1 MIALKNSQILRTIPF
16 LIATCHCERS
26 AAIRFRVCVATAVF
40 LLAIV
45 STATAKYSGGSGT
58 AQDPYQIATAAD
70 LILLGDSPEDY
81 GKHFVLTADID
92 LDPNLPGR
100 KVFDR
105 AVIAPDT
112 DAAKAD
118 FQGVP
123 FSGVFDGNGHIIA
136 KFSCVAKKQDY
147 IGLFAYVSQNA
158 QIKNVGLTGLQ
169 IQADWQDCVGT
180 LVAYNEGAVTD
191 CRVEGGSVKGWDWV
205 GGLVGSNGSAGTVA
219 SSYSTAT
226 VTGDDHVG
234 GLVGENRGGVAYSYS
249 IGRVTGRMYVG
260 GLVGDNGGI
269 VTQSYSTGAVVST
282 SMYVGGLVGY
292 HYSGHITCCY
302 STGVVSGGDSVGGL
316 VGRNCELNFIGQR
329 TGAGYVTFCYS
340 TGAVRGNT
348 NVGGLAG
355 AGYRGVVTAC
365 FWDIQTSGQTTSAAG
380 TGETTAEMQTAGTF
394 FDWGICGN
402 PPVWTIDDGTDYP
415 RLRWENK
422 PGKLIEPRLSDF
434 LKGAGTPDSP
444 YLIYTLVDLDVIA
457 KFPCEQD
464 KHFRL
469 AFLAG
474 EGTQENPY
482 LIDATSELNL
492 IGMLQK
498 EWDKH
503 YKLMADIDLSA
514 FDGKD
519 GRPTFKVIGSQA
531 TPFTGIFD
539 GDGHAISHLT
549 ITGESY
555 LGLFGQLAS
564 RAEVRDL
571 GVVDVNISGSY
582 YVGGLVGRN
591 DGTLIRCYSAGEING
606 THYVGGLAGHN
617 SGTMAECTS
626 TGTAGGTGDCVG
638 GLAGRNTGTVT
649 QCCCSRAVSS
659 SGVNGYVGGL
669 VGLNDDGVMTGC
681 YSTGPVRGNQFVGGL
696 VGYNSRGTVTHCYST
711 GPVSGND
718 FIGGA
723 VGYNDRGSVTQ
734 CYSIGAVRG
743 ERYIGGLV
751 GTTYFG
757 IASNSFWDMQSSGQA
772 VSAAGTGK
780 TTAEMQTAKTFLDA
794 GWDFVGETA
803 NGTADIWWILEGKD
817 YPRLWWEA
825 AKK

>member
-1 MIALKNSQILRTIPF
+1 MRT
-16 LIATCHCERS
+16 LLLTLTTC
-26 AAIRFRVCVATAVF
+26 
-40 LLAIV
+40 LLV
-45 STATAKYSGGSGT
+45 LPVQAKYGGGSGT
-58 AQDPYQIATAAD
+58 AQNPYQIATAAD
-70 LILLGDSPEDY
+70 LISLGETPDDY
-81 GKHFVLTADID
+81 DKHFLLTADID

-100 KVFDR
+100 KVFDK

-112 DAAKAD
+112 DSVKSD
-118 FQGVP
+118 FQGTP
-123 FSGVFDGNGHIIA
+123 FTGVFDGNRHTISHLTIKGG
-136 KFSCVAKKQDY
+136 SY
-147 IGLFAYVSQNA
+147 LGLFGQLAS
-158 QIKNVGLTGLQ
+158 
-169 IQADWQDCVGT
+169 
-180 LVAYNEGAVTD
+180 GAEV
-191 CRVEGGSVKGWDWV
+191 RN
-205 GGLVGSNGSAGTVA
+205 L
-219 SSYSTAT
+219 
-226 VTGDDHVG
+226 
-234 GLVGENRGGVAYSYS
+234 GVADVDTTGSGSY
-249 IGRVTGRMYVG
+249 IG
-260 GLVGDNGGI
+260 GLVGDNYQAH
-269 VTQSYSTGAVVST
+269 VTDCCSTGAVSGNSSVGGLVGRNAMTISNCYNT
-282 SMYVGGLVGY
+282 GPVTGRSSVGGLVGY

-316 VGRNCELNFIGQR
+316 VGRNGELNFIGQR
-329 TGAGYVTFCYS
+329 TDAGDVTFCYS
-340 TGAVRGNT
+340 TGEVSGT
-348 NVGGLAG
+348 SYVGGLVG
-355 AGYRGVVTAC
+355 NNCRGPVTGC
-365 FWDIQTSGQTTSAAG
+365 FWDIETSGQNTSDAG
-380 TGETTAEMQTAGTF
+380 TGKTTAEMQTAVTF
-394 FDWGICGN
+394 LAWGACGN

-422 PGKLIEPRLSDF
+422 PGRLIEPRLSDF

-444 YLIYTLVDLDVIA
+444 YLIYTLIDLDVIA

-482 LIDATSELNL
+482 LIDAASELNL

-539 GDGHAISHLT
+539 GNGHAISHLT

-626 TGTAGGTGDCVG
+626 AGTAGGIGDCVG
-638 GLAGRNTGTVT
+638 GLAGRNTGTAT
-649 QCCCSRAVSS
+649 QCCSSRAVSS

-669 VGLNDDGVMTGC
+669 VGLNDNGVMTGC
-681 YSTGPVRGNQFVGGL
+681 YSTGPVRGN
-696 VGYNSRGTVTHCYST
+696 
-711 GPVSGND
+711 D

-723 VGYNDRGSVTQ
+723 VGYSDRGSVTQ

-757 IASNSFWDMQSSGQA
+757 IASNSFWDIQSSGQA
-772 VSAAGTGK
+772 ISAGGTGK
-780 TTAEMQTAKTFLDA
+780 TTAEMRMTKTFLDA

-803 NGTADIWWILEGKD
+803 DGTEDLWWILEGKD

-825 AKK
+825 RN